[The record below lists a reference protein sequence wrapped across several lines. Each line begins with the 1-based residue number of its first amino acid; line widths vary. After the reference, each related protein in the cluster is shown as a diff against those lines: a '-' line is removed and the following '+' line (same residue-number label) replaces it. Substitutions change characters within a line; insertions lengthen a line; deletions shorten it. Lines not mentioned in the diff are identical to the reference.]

1 MIGTVVRRFILAL
14 ALLGATAGAA
24 MAAAPTVETGPLS
37 RLSPIGA
44 TLTGTVNPNGEATTF
59 VFEYGETTSYGA
71 SAPATPGNP
80 GAGTTA
86 VTARAAITGLKP
98 GTLYNYRLT
107 ATNPSGLS
115 QGTNQT
121 FTTPTENLPLP
132 SASTGTA
139 TNVGNTNATLTG
151 TVNPNGQPTA
161 YHFEYGLTAEYGSR
175 TGGKQAGSGTTDAAA
190 SQAVANLQT
199 GATYHFRIV
208 AESLA
213 GAFNGTDMTFTTG
226 GGPPPTAPVPTTGAA
241 EGIAA
246 TAATLTGTVD
256 PKGLDTGY
264 TFEWGTTTAYGNATA
279 LGAVPGAA
287 GLMVVGAPL
296 TGLLPSTTYHFRLAA
311 SSTGGTIFGA
321 DGTFTTLA
329 DGTTPPPTTTTPTP
343 TGPGTTPTVPLP
355 PAGPPSATTGP
366 VSQAIPTAATLTG
379 TVNPNGQVVL
389 YVFQYGTTTAYAMHA
404 AGKRTAATVGPIAV
418 SSDIFKL
425 QPNTTYHYRLSA
437 IAESGA
443 VALGEDMT
451 FATPPVGGATGAGD
465 QRCSIGPWGLPPRR
479 SLPPGFVLVKT
490 GAKSAVGRGGYL
502 AVNRACFPN
511 VQGTTK
517 PAKCTFGPWK
527 NPVRVPDGFRLV
539 KTGLNNPRGRGGYL
553 LLSTACF
560 PAPGG
565 TTSPTTPTPGP
576 PNQGFF

>member
-1 MIGTVVRRFILAL
+1 MIGTVVRRFLLAL

-24 MAAAPTVETGPLS
+24 MAAAPTVTTGPLS

-44 TLTGTVNPNGEATTF
+44 TLTGTVNPNGEATTY
-59 VFEYGETTSYGA
+59 VFEYGETTAYGS
-71 SAPATPGNP
+71 SAPVTPGNP
-80 GAGTTA
+80 GSGTTA
-86 VTARAAITGLKP
+86 VTARAAITGLQP

-107 ATNPSGLS
+107 ATNPSGTI
-115 QGTNQT
+115 QGANQT
-121 FTTPTENLPLP
+121 FTTPAQPLPLP
-132 SASTGTA
+132 SAATGTA

-161 YHFEYGLTAEYGSR
+161 YHFEYGLTADYGSR
-175 TGGKQAGSGTTDAAA
+175 TGGKQAGAGTTDAPA

-213 GAFNGTDMTFTTG
+213 GAFNGTDQTFTTG
-226 GGPPPTAPVPTTGAA
+226 GGPPPTAPVPTTGD
-241 EGIAA
+241 A
-246 TAATLTGTVD
+246 TAIGPTVATLTGAVD

-264 TFEWGTTTAYGNATA
+264 TFEWGTTAAYGNATPI
-279 LGAVPGAA
+279 GAVGAA
-287 GLMVVGAPL
+287 AGVTIVAAPL
-296 TGLLPSTTYHFRLAA
+296 TGLAPSTTYHYRLDA
-311 SSTGGTIFGA
+311 SSAGGTIFGGDRTFTTAA
-321 DGTFTTLA
+321 DGTV
-329 DGTTPPPTTTTPTP
+329 PPPTTTIPPPTGTPT
-343 TGPGTTPTVPLP
+343 TPIVPVVP
-355 PAGPPSATTGP
+355 VGPPTAATGP

-425 QPNTTYHYRLSA
+425 QPNTTYHYRLAA
-437 IAESGA
+437 ITDSGV
-443 VALGEDMT
+443 VALGEDRT
-451 FATPPVGGATGAGD
+451 FATPPVGGPTASGD
-465 QRCSIGPWGLPPRR
+465 QRCSIGPWALPPKR

-490 GAKSAVGRGGYL
+490 GAKSALGRGGYL

-517 PAKCTFGPWK
+517 PAKCSFGPWK
-527 NPVRVPDGFRLV
+527 NPVRVPDGFRLI
-539 KTGLNNPRGRGGYL
+539 KTGPGNPRGRGGYL
-553 LLSTACF
+553 LLSLACF
-560 PAPGG
+560 PGPGG
-565 TTSPTTPTPGP
+565 TTSPTPSPGP